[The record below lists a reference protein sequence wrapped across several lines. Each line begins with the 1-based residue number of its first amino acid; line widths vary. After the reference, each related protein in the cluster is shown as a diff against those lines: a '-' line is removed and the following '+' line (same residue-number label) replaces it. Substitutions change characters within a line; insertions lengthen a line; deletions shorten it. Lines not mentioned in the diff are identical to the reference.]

1 MLQIFTSFPILMF
14 SQGTAATRL
23 RCGGVVND
31 DFVAYLLVNMS
42 VKNVENRPTFGKV
55 MDNIIMA
62 FLTHSVVL

>member
-1 MLQIFTSFPILMF
+1 MF